1 MPINLENQFIAD
13 TYKSL
18 LHIGDVTL
26 TSGTPQAMVYSGDG
40 FSSSLTISTV
50 NNGIRVTGPISTTT
64 NISAVNSVFQG
75 TLRSLSQ
82 TINGD
87 SNISGNVTIA
97 GRLSSASHIL
107 KGDSDIS
114 GNVLIGGG
122 LSAIGVTTLR
132 SNCSIAGNTTIGGTL
147 SSASH
152 TVNGNSTVNGRLVS
166 NFHTVNGNSD
176 IRGDIVATGSL
187 SASNTKIV
195 NRIDT
200 NVIRANTY
208 ENLPKGI
215 SESDVAKLIFPIN
228 SIYFTFTSDP
238 PNALSK
244 TAFAGTEW
252 EQIAR
257 GSFIMGVGS
266 RTDDRGDSRAFNSAG
281 SVGGEWAHELST
293 AGMPSHKHG
302 ITLCHE
308 GGGSHD
314 REGFPQVDYSGPN
327 VFHSE
332 FQADGS
338 WNTRTGAG
346 NPIHSTGGGSKPGFG
361 AAHNNTP
368 PGFALWVW
376 RRVK

>member
-187 SASNTKIV
+187 SASNTKII

-200 NVIRANTY
+200 NVIRAETY

-215 SESDVAKLIFPIN
+215 TESDVAKLIFPIN

-244 TAFAGTEW
+244 TVFAGTEW
-252 EQIAR
+252 EQICK
-257 GSFIMGVGS
+257 GSFLMGVGG
-266 RTDDRGDSRAFNSAG
+266 RADSNNVTKNINTSGPQAG
-281 SVGGEWAHELST
+281 TWEHRLTINEMPRHSHGGVMRYPNVGGRLTEQNQVGRPEDFVTVDTSTQT
-293 AGMPSHKHG
+293 AGG
-302 ITLCHE
+302 
-308 GGGSHD
+308 D
-314 REGFPQVDYSGPN
+314 AF
-327 VFHSE
+327 
-332 FQADGS
+332 
-338 WNTRTGAG
+338 
-346 NPIHSTGGGSKPGFG
+346 
-361 AAHNNTP
+361 HNNTP
-368 PGFALWVW
+368 PGFAVWVW
-376 RRVK
+376 RRTK

>member
-26 TSGTPQAMVYSGDG
+26 TNGTPQAMVYSGDG

-152 TVNGNSTVNGRLVS
+152 TVNGNSTINGRLVS

-176 IRGDIVATGSL
+176 VRGDIVATGSL

-208 ENLPKGI
+208 ENLPKSI
-215 SESDVAKLIFPIN
+215 TETDVAKLIFPVG
-228 SIYFTFTSDP
+228 SIYFTFTGTSP
-238 PNALSK
+238 QFMP
-244 TAFAGTEW
+244 AFAGTEW
-252 EQIAR
+252 VQTAN
-257 GSFIMGVGS
+257 GSFLIGVGS
-266 RTDDRGDSRAFNSAG
+266 RSDDRQETRIFNGAG
-281 SVGGEWAHELST
+281 NVSGEWMHKLTKSE
-293 AGMPSHKHG
+293 MPMHKHA
-302 ITLCHE
+302 ITLSHE
-308 GGGSHD
+308 QGGSHD
-314 REGFPQVDYSGPN
+314 YIGWPQTDNWGGPK

-332 FQADGS
+332 DQPDGS
-338 WNTRTGAG
+338 SSGPGGGG
-346 NPIHSTGGGSKPGFG
+346 NPLHTSGGD

-376 RRVK
+376 RRTK